1 MDTVLCKILDP
12 YVQNDDNVCP
22 IHGAATSGKVDV
34 IIDLIEKH
42 GVNPRCKT
50 MNVCMIM
57 HMYIHIRS

>member
-1 MDTVLCKILDP
+1 MDTVLCKIMDV
-12 YVQNDDNVCP
+12 YVQNNDNVCP

-50 MNVCMIM
+50 MNVRMII
-57 HMYIHIRS
+57 HMYIRIPS